1 LDLIPE
7 IRAHERTEEAMVAL
21 LPHMTQSARADIL
34 RAWTLGAGAD
44 PGGHHDQNHD
54 LAWDSL
60 RTLVRPRG

>member
-1 LDLIPE
+1 
-7 IRAHERTEEAMVAL
+7 MVAL